1 MCKEPKK
8 QIVIT
13 AQANDFFMSL
23 PLPMF
28 VDFNRAIQ
36 KLAQYGRLGIPD
48 AKKIGDNLFELR
60 VRADGKQGR
69 AFYCYTI
76 VGNVIY
82 ILSGFIKKTQRTP
95 KQEIKKARAIMKGL
109 GL

>member
-1 MCKEPKK
+1 MCREPKK

-28 VDFNRAIQ
+28 VD
-36 KLAQYGRLGIPD
+36 L
-48 AKKIGDNLFELR
+48 
-60 VRADGKQGR
+60 
-69 AFYCYTI
+69 
-76 VGNVIY
+76 
-82 ILSGFIKKTQRTP
+82 
-95 KQEIKKARAIMKGL
+95 KGL

>member
-1 MCKEPKK
+1 MCKEQKK

-13 AQANDFFMSL
+13 AQANEFFMSL
-23 PLPMF
+23 PLSMF

-36 KLAQYGRLGIPD
+36 QLAKCGRLGIPD
-48 AKKIGDNLFELR
+48 AKKISENLFELR
-60 VRADGKQGR
+60 VRADGNQGQ

-82 ILSGFIKKTQRTP
+82 ILTGFIKKTQRTP